1 MKKANF
7 NMEEYKNAFNTVSK
21 NGGINELAVNDRGQL
36 FCMNNEGDFEL
47 FTV

>member
-21 NGGINELAVNDRGQL
+21 NGGINELAVNDRG
-36 FCMNNEGDFEL
+36 
-47 FTV
+47 